1 MNKKLSKKDLKTW
14 KDFVEGKDKL
24 YNKDILYEKNEYK
37 KKETTIDLHGFS
49 LDQANRRIEKF
60 IITCYE
66 NKIEKINIIT
76 GKGLRSRVEQN
87 PYQSKDL
94 SILKY
99 SVPEFI
105 NSNSD
110 LMRFVKKIEDNGDNK
125 NSGCFT
131 LFLKIKEWILTNRY
145 LLPIVQDFP

>member
-1 MNKKLSKKDLKTW
+1 MLK
-14 KDFVEGKDKL
+14 
-24 YNKDILYEKNEYK
+24 EKISFTIKIQFIKSPSIK
-37 KKETTIDLHGFS
+37 KKESTIDLHGFS

-60 IITCYE
+60 IINCYE
-66 NKIEKINIIT
+66 KKIEKLNIIT

-105 NSNSD
+105 KSNSE
-110 LMRFVKKIEDNGDNK
+110 LMRFIKKIEDNGDNK

-131 LFLKIKEWILTNRY
+131 LFLKIKE
-145 LLPIVQDFP
+145 

>member
-24 YNKDILYEKNEYK
+24 YNKDTIYKEPKYK
-37 KKETTIDLHGFS
+37 KKESTIDLHGFS

-60 IITCYE
+60 IINCYE
-66 NKIEKINIIT
+66 KKIEKLNIIT

-105 NSNSD
+105 KSNFE
-110 LMRFVKKIEDNGDNK
+110 LMRLIKKIEDNRDNK

-131 LFLKIKEWILTNRY
+131 LFLKIKE
-145 LLPIVQDFP
+145 

>member
-14 KDFVEGKDKL
+14 KDFVEGKGKL
-24 YNKDILYEKNEYK
+24 YDKDIIYEETKYK
-37 KKETTIDLHGFS
+37 KKNSTIDLHGFS
-49 LDQANRRIEKF
+49 LDQANRKIEKF
-60 IITCYE
+60 IISCYQK
-66 NKIEKINIIT
+66 KIEKLNIIT

-105 NSNSD
+105 KSNSE
-110 LMRFVKKIEDNGDNK
+110 LMRLIKKIEEKGDNK

-131 LFLKIKEWILTNRY
+131 LYLKIKE
-145 LLPIVQDFP
+145 